1 MSTDTEGFSRNPND
15 YRPDPNG
22 HFRRRKDE
30 RDIPPCVI
38 QMAIEGGA
46 PERQENG
53 RIALETTYLGYDFTL
68 VIDPEKQYVITA
80 YAEDNW

>member
-1 MSTDTEGFSRNPND
+1 MTGPGAFSRNPND
-15 YRPDPNG
+15 YRPDPSG

-38 QMAIEGGA
+38 RMAIEGGDA
-46 PERQENG
+46 KHQQND

-80 YAEDNW
+80 YSDDDW

>member
-1 MSTDTEGFSRNPND
+1 MSAEPDGFSRNPND

-30 RDIPPCVI
+30 RDIPSCVI
-38 QMAIEGGA
+38 QMAIEGGE
-46 PERQENG
+46 PTCQEND

-68 VIDPEKQYVITA
+68 VIEPETQFVITA
-80 YAEDNW
+80 YAEDDW